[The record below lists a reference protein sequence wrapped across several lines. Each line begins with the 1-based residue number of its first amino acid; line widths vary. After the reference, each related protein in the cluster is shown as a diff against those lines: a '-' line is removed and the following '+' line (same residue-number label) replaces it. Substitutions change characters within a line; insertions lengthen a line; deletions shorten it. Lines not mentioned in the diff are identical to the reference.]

1 MKKTGKKRILRMV
14 IFDLLGFCV
23 LSYLICAQ
31 VFHFFPWKPVEI
43 ELPDLPEAP
52 VIEAKATDTPAP
64 TDTPTATPAPT
75 DAPATT
81 EPDAS
86 TETEEATDAPME
98 ETPAPTETP
107 EPTAEPTP
115 EPTPEPKGLLKGKFA
130 EKFSDTLVSTAT
142 EYRAPDVAIELSA
155 CTKYFCSKCKQF
167 SDAPGTCPN
176 CGAELRDGMRDK
188 VTYTVADIYIQDISS
203 LRTAYAT
210 KASETG
216 KVKEMCLANN
226 GILGVN
232 TDYFLNA
239 YANSHGWFYRNGIEI
254 KRYDKLTSDLCILY
268 ADGVMETVDISSQA
282 VDHEGI
288 VAREPLQM
296 WYFGP
301 ALLGPN
307 GEAKEKFT
315 MSKSVFDANPR
326 TLIGYYEPGHYCFI
340 TVDGRGKNRGLS
352 LSELSILCADMGMA
366 AAYNMDGG
374 ASSAM
379 YFNGNSYGLNGRETS
394 DIVYIVESGKEN

>member
-1 MKKTGKKRILRMV
+1 MKPTSKKRILRMV
-14 IFDLLGFCV
+14 ILDLCGFCV

-31 VFHFFPWKPVEI
+31 VFRFFPWKPVEI
-43 ELPDLPEAP
+43 ELPSIPPSTEARPTDTPAPMPSPTP
-52 VIEAKATDTPAP
+52 VATDTPAP
-64 TDTPTATPAPT
+64 TEMDPIA
-75 DAPATT
+75 DAPESA
-81 EPDAS
+81 EPA
-86 TETEEATDAPME
+86 
-98 ETPAPTETP
+98 ETPALMETP
-107 EPTAEPTP
+107 EPSPEPTP
-115 EPTPEPKGLLKGKFA
+115 EPTPEPQGLLKGKFA
-130 EKFSDTLVSTAT
+130 EKFSPTLISTET
-142 EYRAPDVAIELSA
+142 EYRTEDVAIELSLH
-155 CTKYFCSKCKQF
+155 TKYFCSKCSHF

-188 VTYTVADIYIQDISS
+188 VTYTVADIYIQDINS
-203 LRTAYAT
+203 LKTAYAT
-210 KASETG
+210 KAAENA

-226 GILGVN
+226 GILAVN

-239 YANSHGWFYRNGIEI
+239 YANNHGWFYRNGIEI

-268 ADGVMETVDISSQA
+268 ADGAMETVDISNQA
-282 VDHEGI
+282 VDRDSI

-340 TVDGRGKNRGLS
+340 CVDGRGKNRGLT
-352 LSELSILCADMGMA
+352 LSELSILCADMGMLS
-366 AAYNMDGG
+366 AYNMDGG
-374 ASSAM
+374 ASSGM

>member
-1 MKKTGKKRILRMV
+1 MKKSSKKRIVRMV
-14 IFDLLGFCV
+14 IFDLCGFCV

-52 VIEAKATDTPAP
+52 VAEVKATDTPAP
-64 TDTPTATPAPT
+64 TDAPSPTPAPT
-75 DAPATT
+75 DPPATT
-81 EPDAS
+81 EPDPSDPGA
-86 TETEEATDAPME
+86 EPTDAPI

-115 EPTPEPKGLLKGKFA
+115 EPKGLLKGKYA
-130 EKFSDTLVSTAT
+130 EKFSATLVSTAT
-142 EYRAPDVAIELSA
+142 EYRTEDVAIELSL
-155 CTKYFCSKCKQF
+155 CTKYFCGKCKQF
-167 SDAPGTCPN
+167 ADAPGACPN
-176 CGAELRDGMRDK
+176 CGAELRDGIRDK
-188 VTYTVADIYIQDISS
+188 VTYTVADIYIQDVNS
-203 LRTAYAT
+203 LRTAYAA
-210 KASETG
+210 KASETA
-216 KVKEMCLANN
+216 KVQEMCLAHN
-226 GILGVN
+226 GVLGVN

-239 YANSHGWFYRNGIEI
+239 YANNHGWFYRNGIEI
-254 KRYDKLTSDLCILY
+254 KRYNKLTSDLCILY
-268 ADGVMETVDISSQA
+268 ADGVMETVDISSET
-282 VDHEGI
+282 VDHDSI

-340 TVDGRGKNRGLS
+340 CVDGRGKNRGLS
-352 LSELSILCADMGMA
+352 LSELSILCADMGMT

-374 ASSAM
+374 ASSGM
-379 YFNGNSYGLNGRETS
+379 YFNGNQYGLNGRETS
-394 DIVYIVESGKEN
+394 DIVYIVESGKEK